1 MLMFMDAKHER
12 WEAIRKIVQSAEV
25 STQANLRKA
34 LRDRGMIVDQ
44 STLSRDLVEM
54 DIRKA
59 GGRYV
64 IHTVDDES
72 RMERVDLSAAVLS
85 FTTCGPHLLV
95 IRTATGQAQ
104 GVASL
109 IDHHAEPAILAT
121 IAGDDAIFV
130 ATKTRRTQVVALRR
144 LEQWFGEKHER

>member
-1 MLMFMDAKHER
+1 MDAKHER
-12 WEAIRKIVQSAEV
+12 WDAIRRIVQEAEV
-25 STQANLRKA
+25 GTQADLRKA
-34 LRDRGMIVDQ
+34 LRARGIVVNQ

-54 DIRKA
+54 DIRKS

-64 IHTVDDES
+64 IGAAPGVAAPDAI
-72 RMERVDLSAAVLS
+72 DLSAVVFG
-85 FTTCGPHLLV
+85 FTTCGPHLIV

-109 IDHHAEPAILAT
+109 IDHHEEPAILAT
-121 IAGDDAIFV
+121 IAGDDAILV

-144 LEQWFGEKHER
+144 LEQWFGEKNER